1 MWQRSLLVGK
11 NPFLR
16 LSIDAKNTYY
26 MDEGSGNRMT
36 TITTSPTSQSTWL
49 DSIRKIASSY
59 LLRRLGKALFS
70 IWLVATITF
79 FVIRAMPGNAVDV
92 LMEELTA
99 QGVSPD
105 DARNQAAAL
114 MGIDLNQPLSGQ
126 YLDYLNNVIHGDFGH
141 SYRSAGLL
149 VTKMIA
155 TVLPWTLFSV
165 GLALLISFVLGIALG
180 TIMAFKRDTWIDHL
194 LSNLAAMLDAVSPY
208 IIGLLAILFFGI
220 IWKLVPIM
228 EMRGAMSS
236 GMKPGFTIAFLVDI
250 FKHVRVLL
258 LVYVLSSIGSWMLQM
273 KSNTVATLGEDYVTV
288 ARARGLTDGRILTA
302 YVGRNATLPLFT
314 RLAISV
320 GFIVGGSVLLETLFT
335 YQGVGYLLAKSISQ
349 RDYPVMQGVFLV
361 ITISVVFANLLADYV
376 YGWLDPRVRIV
387 GEDN

>member
-1 MWQRSLLVGK
+1 MPGCGIRISSVWQVMGRCVPFLNQNQMWQRSLLVGK

-208 IIGLLAILFFGI
+208 IIG
-220 IWKLVPIM
+220 
-228 EMRGAMSS
+228 
-236 GMKPGFTIAFLVDI
+236 
-250 FKHVRVLL
+250 
-258 LVYVLSSIGSWMLQM
+258 
-273 KSNTVATLGEDYVTV
+273 
-288 ARARGLTDGRILTA
+288 
-302 YVGRNATLPLFT
+302 
-314 RLAISV
+314 
-320 GFIVGGSVLLETLFT
+320 
-335 YQGVGYLLAKSISQ
+335 
-349 RDYPVMQGVFLV
+349 
-361 ITISVVFANLLADYV
+361 
-376 YGWLDPRVRIV
+376 
-387 GEDN
+387 

>member
-1 MWQRSLLVGK
+1 MITLI
-11 NPFLR
+11 NPPGIKTFSVLQMHKPNPPLGLAYIAAAVR
-16 LSIDAKNTYY
+16 GAGFDYQVIDAT
-26 MDEGSGNRMT
+26 
-36 TITTSPTSQSTWL
+36 
-49 DSIRKIASSY
+49 
-59 LLRRLGKALFS
+59 
-70 IWLVATITF
+70 
-79 FVIRAMPGNAVDV
+79 
-92 LMEELTA
+92 
-99 QGVSPD
+99 
-105 DARNQAAAL
+105 
-114 MGIDLNQPLSGQ
+114 
-126 YLDYLNNVIHGDFGH
+126 
-141 SYRSAGLL
+141 
-149 VTKMIA
+149 
-155 TVLPWTLFSV
+155 
-165 GLALLISFVLGIALG
+165 GLA
-180 TIMAFKRDTWIDHL
+180 
-194 LSNLAAMLDAVSPY
+194 LDAVSPY

-236 GMKPGFTIAFLVDI
+236 GMKPGFTIAFLADI

-288 ARARGLTDGRILTA
+288 ARARGLPDGRILTA

>member
-1 MWQRSLLVGK
+1 
-11 NPFLR
+11 
-16 LSIDAKNTYY
+16 
-26 MDEGSGNRMT
+26 MT
-36 TITTSPTSQSTWL
+36 TITTPVTSTTPRRRLL
-49 DSIRKIASSY
+49 DGIQKVASNY
-59 LLRRLGKALFS
+59 LLRRLVKALFS
-70 IWLVATITF
+70 IWLVTTITF
-79 FVIRAMPGNAVDV
+79 FVIRAMPGSAIDV
-92 LMEELTA
+92 LMEELTV
-99 QGVSPD
+99 QGVSAD

-141 SYRSAGLL
+141 SYRSAGLP
-149 VTKMIA
+149 VTKMI
-155 TVLPWTLFSV
+155 TQVLPWTLFSV
-165 GLALLISFVLGIALG
+165 GLALLITFVLGITLG
-180 TIMAFKRDTWIDHL
+180 TIMAYKRDTWIDHL
-194 LSNLAAMLDAVSPY
+194 LSNLAATLDAVSPY

-236 GMKPGFTIAFLVDI
+236 GMKPGFTIAFLADI

>member
-1 MWQRSLLVGK
+1 
-11 NPFLR
+11 
-16 LSIDAKNTYY
+16 
-26 MDEGSGNRMT
+26 MT
-36 TITTSPTSQSTWL
+36 TITTPTTSATPQRTLLS
-49 DSIRKIASSY
+49 SIQKIASNY
-59 LLRRLGKALFS
+59 LLRRFVKALFS
-70 IWLVATITF
+70 IWLVTTITF

-92 LMEELTA
+92 LMEELTV

-114 MGIDLNQPLSGQ
+114 MGIDLDQPLSEQ
-126 YLDYLNNVIHGDFGH
+126 YLEYLNNVIHVEFGH
-141 SYRSAGLL
+141 SYRSAGLP
-149 VTKMIA
+149 VTTMI
-155 TVLPWTLFSV
+155 TKVLPWTLFSV
-165 GLALLISFVLGIALG
+165 GLALLITFVLGIALG
-180 TIMAFKRDTWIDHL
+180 AIMAYKRDTWIDHL
-194 LSNLAAMLDAVSPY
+194 LSNLAATLDAVSPY
-208 IIGLLAILFFGI
+208 IIGLLAILFLGI

-236 GMKPGFTIAFLVDI
+236 GMKPGFTLAFLADI
-250 FKHVRVLL
+250 FKHARVIL

-273 KSNTVATLGEDYVTV
+273 KSNTVATLGEDYVMV
-288 ARARGLTDGRILTA
+288 ARARGLTNGRILTA

-335 YQGVGYLLAKSISQ
+335 YQGVGYLLARSISQ
-349 RDYPVMQGVFLV
+349 RDYPVMQGVFLI